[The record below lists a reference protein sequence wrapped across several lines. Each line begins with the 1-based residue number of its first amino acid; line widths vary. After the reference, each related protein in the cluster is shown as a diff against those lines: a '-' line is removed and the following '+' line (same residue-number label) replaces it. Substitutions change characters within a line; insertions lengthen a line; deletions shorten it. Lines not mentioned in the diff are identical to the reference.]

1 MCLLLLSVV
10 MFVVLILIFS
20 SFLFVLYLQYR
31 ATGRGFVVKHEHFA
45 ANYRLYSRSH
55 FVKGIELIILLIVYQ
70 TYGATRSS
78 ATYILIVL
86 TSWFLAL
93 CWIMAPFIFNPSGF
107 DWLKTLDDYE
117 DFINWLWYKGGIITG
132 PDQSWESWWL
142 EEQKHFQQTGLWGK
156 ALEVLLDLRF
166 FFFQYGIVYQLR
178 LFQNNHN
185 FWVYLSS
192 WSYVVVAGLI
202 HAIIAFA
209 NSRLSIR
216 HHSRYRA
223 VQATLIVIVAV
234 VIALLKIFTT
244 FTFMDLLTS
253 LLAFLPT
260 GWGLIQIILVFRSQ
274 WLEKTFIWP
283 VVVSVARLYELGMGL
298 IVLAPVVILSWLPGF
313 QAMQTRV
320 LFNEGFSRG
329 LHISTLLA
337 TVGKKS
343 REKDTKEK

>member
-1 MCLLLLSVV
+1 M
-10 MFVVLILIFS
+10 
-20 SFLFVLYLQYR
+20 
-31 ATGRGFVVKHEHFA
+31 
-45 ANYRLYSRSH
+45 
-55 FVKGIELIILLIVYQ
+55 
-70 TYGATRSS
+70 
-78 ATYILIVL
+78 
-86 TSWFLAL
+86 
-93 CWIMAPFIFNPSGF
+93 
-107 DWLKTLDDYE
+107 
-117 DFINWLWYKGGIITG
+117 
-132 PDQSWESWWL
+132 
-142 EEQKHFQQTGLWGK
+142 
-156 ALEVLLDLRF
+156 
-166 FFFQYGIVYQLR
+166 
-178 LFQNNHN
+178 
-185 FWVYLSS
+185 
-192 WSYVVVAGLI
+192 VAGLI
-202 HAIIAFA
+202 HFIISFA

-223 VQATLIVIVAV
+223 VQATLIVIVCV
-234 VIALLKIFTT
+234 VIALLKIFTS
-244 FTFMDLLTS
+244 FTFVDLLTS

-260 GWGLIQIILVFRSQ
+260 GWGLIQIILVFRTQ

>member
-1 MCLLLLSVV
+1 MPSIVIGCGVCS
-10 MFVVLILIFS
+10 ININIFF
-20 SFLFVLYLQYR
+20 FLFVLDLQYR

-117 DFINWLWYKGGIITG
+117 DFTNWLWYKGGIITG
-132 PDQSWESWWL
+132 PDQSWESWWH

-166 FFFQYGIVYQLR
+166 FFFQYGVVYQLR
-178 LFQNNHN
+178 LFQNNHS

-202 HAIIAFA
+202 HFIISIA

-223 VQATLIVIVAV
+223 VQATLIVIICV

-260 GWGLIQIILVFRSQ
+260 GWGLIQIILVFRTQ